1 VGQKLQQLLDENE
14 ISQALLAYR
23 TGLTTKH
30 INQLVKGKAAL
41 SVEVAL
47 LIEEKF
53 TQIKAFPLLM
63 AQLRQDVAK
72 VKMRRKKVKQELF
85 EYAPGQ
91 E

>member
-1 VGQKLQQLLDENE
+1 
-14 ISQALLAYR
+14 
-23 TGLTTKH
+23 
-30 INQLVKGKAAL
+30 
-41 SVEVAL
+41 
-47 LIEEKF
+47 
-53 TQIKAFPLLM
+53 M

>member
-1 VGQKLQQLLDENE
+1 MLQTILDENE
-14 ISQALLAYR
+14 ISQSLLAAR

-30 INQLVKGKAAL
+30 VNFLIKDKAPL